1 MIELLLVLSLMFGSG
16 YGTRYM
22 TEPVKVCKEIIVEVP
37 ELYLESENFHV
48 CKEGIDPITGKDETC
63 MISTPRFVL
72 TLDDHE
78 EYATYIQGQ
87 REWLRGCTIAV
98 DDYNDDKFILR

>member
-1 MIELLLVLSLMFGSG
+1 MLLVLSLMFGGG
-16 YGTRYM
+16 YSTRYF
-22 TEPVKVCKEIIVEVP
+22 TEPVKECKEIVIEVP
-37 ELYLESENFHV
+37 ELYLEARDFHV
-48 CKEGIDPITGKDETC
+48 CKEGIDPVTGKDNTC
-63 MISTPRFVL
+63 AEPTPRFVL

-98 DDYNDDKFILR
+98 EHYNDDKFTLK